1 MALGFIRAARA
12 GAVDDSLR
20 AVAASIAAAGGCVAG
35 TVPRAGIA
43 AGAHPCDRDLIDLQS
58 GQTVKIHQALGAGSA
73 GCRLDAGALE
83 AIVQTVGQGMVA
95 ARPDLLIVNR
105 FGKLEAMGRG
115 FVPVIA
121 AALDAG
127 IAVLVGVNDL
137 NLAAFT
143 AFAEDT
149 GHELP
154 DDAAAILDWLA
165 TFTAAAGAN
174 LPPAPERISPP
185 GP

>member
-1 MALGFIRAARA
+1 MALGFIRAVRA
-12 GAVDDSLR
+12 GAVDDCLR
-20 AVAASIAAAGGCVAG
+20 AVAASLAAAGGCVAG
-35 TVPRAGIA
+35 TVPRAGSA

-154 DDAAAILDWLA
+154 DDTAAILDWLA
-165 TFTAAAGAN
+165 TFTAAAGAD
-174 LPPAPERISPP
+174 LPPAPGRISPP